1 MEITN
6 EDGVEARKVTVAQYP
21 LEYITNIQ
29 GWYSSREDFG
39 STWENPRGTPKRVS
53 ADTYN
58 RWNDEW
64 TYSATE
70 YGQSVFFTSKVA
82 EQITSGNN
90 KGKSSIS
97 YYYFRRNSSSEFTQ
111 KEIWAAGNARMYHVR
126 ITASSGDYTIGK
138 PRITADGIIDPG
150 RDNEKLVSP
159 SFMIASQLGAVYDV
173 NSVEMAASHCKQ
185 YVEVYKDEKGKSVAL
200 SDWRLP
206 TRAEL
211 EIIID
216 FQYRDNAAMDEVLA
230 GKEYYSASGVVNNP
244 GGSNTSGG
252 VAIRC
257 IRDAFDT
264 QK

>member
-1 MEITN
+1 
-6 EDGVEARKVTVAQYP
+6 
-21 LEYITNIQ
+21 
-29 GWYSSREDFG
+29 
-39 STWENPRGTPKRVS
+39 
-53 ADTYN
+53 
-58 RWNDEW
+58 
-64 TYSATE
+64 
-70 YGQSVFFTSKVA
+70 
-82 EQITSGNN
+82 
-90 KGKSSIS
+90 
-97 YYYFRRNSSSEFTQ
+97 
-111 KEIWAAGNARMYHVR
+111 
-126 ITASSGDYTIGK
+126 
-138 PRITADGIIDPG
+138 
-150 RDNEKLVSP
+150 
-159 SFMIASQLGAVYDV
+159 MIASQLGAVYDV